1 MKISMIDPSL
11 FTPRYDDGLCEALAA
26 RGNDVTLIGRPM
38 RETDAIVPRRYRYE
52 PRFFRIGERLRPVL
66 GDGRVGQIAKAAD
79 YALDARLGRLGSLA
93 GDVAHFQ
100 WLPLAMVDKI
110 LLDRLAGRT
119 ALVHTVH
126 NARPFHGEDRSGVQ
140 GRGYEALLRQFDLLI
155 VHGDQTRETLL
166 KQGIDPADIALVPH
180 PPMTLREATAE
191 DLAAVP
197 RGTVPRIL
205 FFGTI
210 RPYKGLDLLVQAC
223 LDLWRD
229 GLDFELAIA
238 GKPFMPVEA
247 FLQAIHGGGFSERLV
262 TDLGFLTEHRL
273 DAHLRAADILAFPY
287 REIDSSG
294 AFLSALRYGAAMVTS
309 DAGMFGDLPDAVA
322 TRFPAGNAPALA
334 VALRQLIVDA
344 RRRQEAGEAARA
356 HGQVMTGWDVAAAQ
370 TQEAYQIAR
379 ERFAGR
385 TGHTA
390 GESAA

>member
-1 MKISMIDPSL
+1 MKISMVDPSL

-26 RGNDVTLIGRPM
+26 RGHDVTLLGRPM
-38 RETDAIVPRRYRYE
+38 RDTDAIVPKCYRYDA
-52 PRFFRIGERLRPVL
+52 RFFRLGERLRPLL
-66 GDGRVGQIAKAAD
+66 GDGRAGQVAKAAD
-79 YALDARLGRLGSLA
+79 YALDARLGRIGALT
-93 GDVAHFQ
+93 GDVTHFQ
-100 WLPLAMVDKI
+100 WLPFAMVDRV
-110 LLDRLAGRT
+110 LLGRLADRT

-155 VHGDQTRETLL
+155 VHGEQTRETLL
-166 KQGIDPADIALVPH
+166 KQGIDPEVIALVPH
-180 PPMTLREATAE
+180 PPMKLREATAD

-223 LDLWRD
+223 IDLWRD
-229 GLDFELAIA
+229 GLEFELAIA
-238 GKPFMPVEA
+238 GKPFMPVDA
-247 FLQAIHGGGFSERLV
+247 FLQAIHGGGFGDRLV

-309 DAGMFGDLPDAVA
+309 DAGMFGDLPEDVA
-322 TRFPAGNAPALA
+322 TRFPAGNAQALA
-334 VALRQLIVDA
+334 VALRQLVLDG
-344 RRRQEAGEAARA
+344 RRRKEAGEAALA

-370 TQEAYQIAR
+370 TEAAYEVAR
-379 ERFAGR
+379 ARFAAR
-385 TGHTA
+385 A
-390 GESAA
+390 GEATPA